1 MPESIALQPADA
13 LILPRWLLPMEPA
26 GALLTGHAVAIR
38 GDTILDVGSADELA
52 RRWRPCERV
61 ELPDHVLLPG
71 LINAHTHAAMTL
83 LRGIGDDLPL
93 RRWLE
98 EAIWP
103 REAALMS
110 EEFVYDGT
118 LLAAAEM
125 LRGGITTAVDMYFY
139 PEATA
144 RAFTTMGMRSVLGI
158 TVIDF
163 PTPYAADADEALA
176 KGLAVRDA
184 WRDEPLVSFLLAPH
198 APYSVNDETLERIA
212 TLAAQLDLPVQ
223 IHLLETAQEREESL
237 ARHGETPLQR
247 LDRLGLLGPG
257 LVGVHAV
264 HLTAH
269 EIALLAERGVALV
282 HCPTSNMKLASGIAA
297 VPRWLDADIP
307 VGLGTDGAASNN
319 RLDLFQ
325 EMRHAALL
333 AKVGQGRA
341 EALPAIQVLELATI
355 GAARA
360 LGLEHR
366 LGSIRPGKAA
376 DLVAVALD
384 TVETQPCYAPCS
396 HLVFVTGRE
405 HVSDVW
411 VAGQRRV
418 VDGQLLLQESN
429 SYLTAL
435 AQNWRQRIQL
445 QNR

>member
-1 MPESIALQPADA
+1 MPEPTALQSADA
-13 LILPRWLLPMEPA
+13 LLLPRWLLPMEPA

-38 GDTILDVGSADELA
+38 GDTILDVGPTDALE
-52 RRWRPCERV
+52 RRWRPRERV
-61 ELPDHVLLPG
+61 ELPEHVLLPG

-103 REAALMS
+103 REAALLS
-110 EEFVYDGT
+110 EEFVHDGT
-118 LLAAAEM
+118 LIAAAEM

-139 PEATA
+139 PEAAA

-158 TVIDF
+158 TAIDF

-184 WRDEPLVSFLLAPH
+184 WREEALVSFLLAPH
-198 APYSVNDETLERIA
+198 APYSVGDAALERIA

-223 IHLLETAQEREESL
+223 IHLLETAQEREESH
-237 ARHGETPLQR
+237 ARHGETPLER

-264 HLTAH
+264 HLTES

-297 VPRWLDADIP
+297 VPAWIEAGIP
-307 VGLGTDGAASNN
+307 AGLGSDGAASNN

-333 AKVGQGRA
+333 AKATQGRA
-341 EALPAIQVLELATI
+341 EVLPAIQALELATI

-360 LGLEHR
+360 LGLDAR

-376 DLVAVALD
+376 DLIAVALD
-384 TVETQPCYAPCS
+384 AVETQPCYDPCS
-396 HLVFVTGRE
+396 HLVFVAGRE

-411 VAGQRRV
+411 VAGRRRV
-418 VDGQLLLQESN
+418 ANGQLLLQESN
-429 SYLTAL
+429 SHLTAL

-445 QNR
+445 QTR

>member
-1 MPESIALQPADA
+1 MPEPTALQSADA
-13 LILPRWLLPMEPA
+13 LLLPRWLLPMEPA

-38 GDTILDVGSADELA
+38 GDTILDVGPTDALE
-52 RRWRPCERV
+52 RRWRPRERV
-61 ELPDHVLLPG
+61 ELPEHVLLPG

-103 REAALMS
+103 REAALLS
-110 EEFVYDGT
+110 EEFVHDGT
-118 LLAAAEM
+118 LIAAAEM

-139 PEATA
+139 PEAAA
-144 RAFTTMGMRSVLGI
+144 RAFTAMGMRSVLGI
-158 TVIDF
+158 TAIDF

-184 WRDEPLVSFLLAPH
+184 WREEPLVSFLLAPH
-198 APYSVNDETLERIA
+198 APYSVGDAALERIA

-237 ARHGETPLQR
+237 ARHGETPLER

-264 HLTAH
+264 HLTEN

-297 VPRWLDADIP
+297 VPQWLDAGIA

-319 RLDLFQ
+319 RLDLFRRFATRPCSPRSAKDAPRCCPRYRRWNWPPSAPPAPSGW
-325 EMRHAALL
+325 MHASA
-333 AKVGQGRA
+333 RS
-341 EALPAIQVLELATI
+341 
-355 GAARA
+355 ARA
-360 LGLEHR
+360 RPPTSSPLPSTPSKPSPATTPAHISSSSPDASTSATS
-366 LGSIRPGKAA
+366 GSLAGGAWPTANFCCKKA
-376 DLVAVALD
+376 
-384 TVETQPCYAPCS
+384 
-396 HLVFVTGRE
+396 
-405 HVSDVW
+405 
-411 VAGQRRV
+411 
-418 VDGQLLLQESN
+418 
-429 SYLTAL
+429 TA
-435 AQNWRQRIQL
+435 I
-445 QNR
+445 

>member
-1 MPESIALQPADA
+1 MPEPTALQSADT

-26 GALLTGHAVAIR
+26 GALLTGHAVAVR
-38 GDTILDVGSADELA
+38 GDTILDVGPADELE
-52 RRWRPCERV
+52 RRWRPRERV
-61 ELPDHVLLPG
+61 ELPEHVLLPG

-83 LRGIGDDLPL
+83 LRGVGDDLPL

-110 EEFVYDGT
+110 EEFVHDGT
-118 LLAAAEM
+118 LIAAAEM

-139 PEATA
+139 PEAAA
-144 RAFTTMGMRSVLGI
+144 RAFTALGMRAVLGI
-158 TVIDF
+158 TAIDF

-184 WRDEPLVSFLLAPH
+184 WREEPLVSFVLAPH
-198 APYSVNDETLERIA
+198 APYSVSDETLERIA

-223 IHLLETAQEREESL
+223 IHLLEAAQEREESL

-247 LDRLGLLGPG
+247 LDRMGLLGQG
-257 LVGVHAV
+257 LIGVHAV
-264 HLTAH
+264 HLTES
-269 EIALLAERGVALV
+269 EIALLAERGAALV

-297 VPRWLDADIP
+297 VPRWLEAGIP

-341 EALPAIQVLELATI
+341 DVLPAMQILELATI
-355 GAARA
+355 DAARA

-384 TVETQPCYAPCS
+384 AVETQPCYDPCS
-396 HLVFVTGRE
+396 HLVFVAGRE

-411 VAGQRRV
+411 VAGRRRV
-418 VDGQLLLQESN
+418 SGKILLLQENNRPLS
-429 SYLTAL
+429 AL

-445 QNR
+445 QIR